1 MNAARWRLGLLA
13 TSLTALL
20 VACGGGGGQVEPFAP
35 TRLLSF
41 GDESSLVLPDG
52 RRYSVSDFKRNASD
66 NTVVQPPTVDCAANP
81 IWTQTMATNFGF
93 VMAACNPDAKP
104 VTAFQYATVGAKVAD
119 IKTQID
125 QHLASGTV
133 GPKDLIAVMVG
144 TNDILELYQ
153 QYPAQN
159 EAQITAQITSR
170 GRALAAQVNRLA
182 NANGRIVVSTV
193 PDVGT
198 TPYGLAQKAAHTD
211 TDRSALLSRLSQTY
225 NSAMRLDLIN
235 DGRLIG
241 LVLLDET
248 LNQAIRFPG
257 IQGLVNVNTA
267 ACATALPNCTTATL
281 VTDASATTWLW
292 SDSTR
297 LSPRGQ
303 SILSQLAL
311 TRAVSNPF

>member
-1 MNAARWRLGLLA
+1 
-13 TSLTALL
+13 
-20 VACGGGGGQVEPFAP
+20 
-35 TRLLSF
+35 
-41 GDESSLVLPDG
+41 
-52 RRYSVSDFKRNASD
+52 
-66 NTVVQPPTVDCAANP
+66 
-81 IWTQTMATNFGF
+81 MA
-93 VMAACNPDAKP
+93 
-104 VTAFQYATVGAKVAD
+104 
-119 IKTQID
+119 
-125 QHLASGTV
+125 
-133 GPKDLIAVMVG
+133 G

-153 QYPAQN
+153 QFPAQT
-159 EAQITAQITSR
+159 EAQITAQLVTR

-198 TPYGLAQKAAHTD
+198 MPYGLAQKAAHTD
-211 TDRSALLSRLSQTY
+211 TDRSALLSRLTQSY

-257 IQGLVNVNTA
+257 FQGLVNVNTA